1 MLSEEIKSV
10 LVYFRGEVSVLIQ
23 NRKSFES
30 VFFQRFVGFVDLEV
44 IRSRSK
50 IYMYHNNSGRIAVS
64 NSCYFGRL
72 FVRRVLRRQRRGP
85 DRSCYLKK

>member
-1 MLSEEIKSV
+1 MQSEEMKSV

-44 IRSRSK
+44 IRSRSEDGVALEGVEVE
-50 IYMYHNNSGRIAVS
+50 GRMA
-64 NSCYFGRL
+64 
-72 FVRRVLRRQRRGP
+72 
-85 DRSCYLKK
+85 